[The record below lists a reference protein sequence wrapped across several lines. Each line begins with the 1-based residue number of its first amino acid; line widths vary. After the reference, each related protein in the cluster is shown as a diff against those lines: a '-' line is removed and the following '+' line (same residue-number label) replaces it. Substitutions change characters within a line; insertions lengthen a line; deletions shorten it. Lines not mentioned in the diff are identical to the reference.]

1 MPSVPFSSNLAVDF
15 IQKIG
20 TIFSFPFICS
30 MATNKES
37 DSEKDNEAPLPT
49 SPEQDGFTVD
59 QAVEPTYSEADALA
73 KSKNSLFILLGLIF
87 FGVIAYNY
95 FDNSERNDK
104 SERSYRFLSAS
115 IDSEGAEERF
125 LSFAD
130 EYRDTLAGVARYRA
144 AVIQYREKRYVE
156 ASKNFEQAA
165 FEMGADPLAA
175 RALLGQAVSL
185 IKEGVERAAD
195 GKAILEKLANG
206 SSYLPIDRRE
216 AIFLLALQALAENDM
231 KGVEQHKQKLAD
243 DMNASYFLSRI
254 DDLIKTN
261 DFLAVAKSMPDMN
274 LAKGDAFLTK
284 NGKREVVITT
294 ESGLQYEILKKGNG
308 TSPKDDDSVEV
319 HYHGTLI
326 GGEVFDSSIERD
338 EPASFQ
344 VGRVIKGWSE
354 ALQLMK
360 EGAKWKLFIPSDLAY
375 GESGSNSIGPNET
388 LIFEVELIGITPKK
402 IPETPLDLNLTDTN
416 SSSAEA
422 TLIIPEVDANS
433 TVPVVE
439 EIPTAPADGNGSQ

>member
-1 MPSVPFSSNLAVDF
+1 
-15 IQKIG
+15 
-20 TIFSFPFICS
+20 

-37 DSEKDNEAPLPT
+37 DSEKDNDVPLPT
-49 SPEQDGFTVD
+49 TPEQDGLTVD
-59 QAVEPTYSEADALA
+59 QAAEPTYSETDAWA

-95 FDNSERNDK
+95 FDNSQRNDK

-130 EYRDTLAGVARYRA
+130 EYGDALAGVARYRA
-144 AVIQYREKRYVE
+144 AVLQYREKRYVE

-165 FEMGADPLAA
+165 VEMGVDPLAG

-185 IKEGVERAAD
+185 IKEGGNRGAD
-195 GKAILEKLANG
+195 GKAVLEKLANS
-206 SSYLPIDRRE
+206 SSYLPTDRRE
-216 AIFLLALQALAENDM
+216 AFFLLALQSLAENDM
-231 KGVEQHKQKLAD
+231 EGVEQYKEKLAD

-261 DFLAVAKSMPDMN
+261 NFLAVAKSMPDMN
-274 LAKGDAFLTK
+274 LAKGDAFLKK

-308 TSPKDDDSVEV
+308 VSPKEDDSVEV

-344 VGRVIKGWSE
+344 VGGVIKGWSE

-360 EGAKWKLFIPSDLAY
+360 DGAKWKLFIPSDLAY
-375 GESGSNSIGPNET
+375 GESGNNSIGPNET

-402 IPETPLDLNLTDTN
+402 IPEPPLDLNLTDTN

-439 EIPTAPADGNGSQ
+439 EIATAPADGNGSE

>member
-1 MPSVPFSSNLAVDF
+1 
-15 IQKIG
+15 
-20 TIFSFPFICS
+20 

-37 DSEKDNEAPLPT
+37 DSEKDNDVPLPT
-49 SPEQDGFTVD
+49 TPEQDGLTVD
-59 QAVEPTYSEADALA
+59 QAAEPTYSEADAWA
-73 KSKNSLFILLGLIF
+73 KSKNSLLILLGLIA
-87 FGVIAYNY
+87 FGVFSYNY
-95 FDNSERNDK
+95 LDDSQRNEK

-115 IDSEGAEERF
+115 IDSQGAEERF

-130 EYRDTLAGVARYRA
+130 EYEDTLAGVARYRA
-144 AVIQYREKRYVE
+144 AVLQYREKRYVE
-156 ASKNFEQAA
+156 SSENFEQAA
-165 FEMGADPLAA
+165 VEMGADPLAG

-185 IKEGVERAAD
+185 IKEGGDRGAD
-195 GKAILEKLANG
+195 GKAVLEKLANS
-206 SSYLPIDRRE
+206 SSYLPTDRRE

-231 KGVEQHKQKLAD
+231 EGVKQHKEKLAD

-261 DFLAVAKSMPDMN
+261 DFLALAKSMPDIN

-308 TSPKDDDSVEV
+308 VSPKEDDSVEV

-338 EPASFQ
+338 EPASFK
-344 VGRVIKGWSE
+344 VNGVIKGWTE
-354 ALQLMK
+354 ALKLMV

-375 GESGSNSIGPNET
+375 GESGNNSIGPNET
-388 LIFEVELIGITPKK
+388 LIFEVELIKVTPK
-402 IPETPLDLNLTDTN
+402 PVEPV
-416 SSSAEA
+416 
-422 TLIIPEVDANS
+422 VDFNS
-433 TVPVVE
+433 TVPSLPPAPVE
-439 EIPTAPADGNGSQ
+439 LNATLPVIPVAAEKTEGNSSIPAQTKEGNQSK

>member
-1 MPSVPFSSNLAVDF
+1 
-15 IQKIG
+15 
-20 TIFSFPFICS
+20 
-30 MATNKES
+30 MATNNETNPA
-37 DSEKDNEAPLPT
+37 KDNDIPT
-49 SPEQDGFTVD
+49 PSEPEQEGLTAD
-59 QAVEPTYSEADALA
+59 QAAEHIYSEADAWN
-73 KSKNSLFILLGLIF
+73 KSKNLLLILLG
-87 FGVIAYNY
+87 VIAICVALFTYLN
-95 FDNSERNDK
+95 DSQKSDK

-115 IDSEGAEERF
+115 IDSDGAEERF
-125 LSFAD
+125 LSFASD
-130 EYRDTLAGVARYRA
+130 YKDKLGGVARYRA
-144 AVIQYREKRYVE
+144 AVLQYRDGRY
-156 ASKNFEQAA
+156 AKSANNFQQAA
-165 FEMGADPLAA
+165 LEMGNDPLVG

-185 IKEGVERAAD
+185 IKDKQVDEGKV
-195 GKAILEKLANG
+195 ILEKL
-206 SSYLPIDRRE
+206 SSSTSYLPTDQRE
-216 AIFLLALQALAENDM
+216 ALFLLALQALSENDI
-231 KGVEQHKQKLAD
+231 KGVEQHKEKLAD

-344 VGRVIKGWSE
+344 VGGVIKGWSE

-375 GESGSNSIGPNET
+375 GESGNNSIGPNET

-402 IPETPLDLNLTDTN
+402 IPEPPLDLNLTDTN

-439 EIPTAPADGNGSQ
+439 EIPTAPTDGNGSE